1 MTARPVPAGPPPE
14 RTVVVV
20 GASGALGGAI
30 TERFHTDGARVIAT
44 YHTNSSA
51 AQRISD
57 LGVETM
63 HLDVSDPG
71 DARRFADELSRIVT
85 SIHCVVYVA
94 GIVRDNLLMFMTDEE
109 YDEVLRTNL
118 FGAFYVLRSLIDL
131 LDPDG
136 ASVVVVTSTGGIRS
150 SAGQANYAS
159 SKAGLIG
166 LTQTLAR
173 EYATK
178 GIRANCVAPGFIE
191 SPMVDMTNRKIKKAI
206 DEIPMK
212 RLGRPEEVAG
222 VVAFL
227 AGDDSSYL
235 TAQTIVVDGGRI

>member
-1 MTARPVPAGPPPE
+1 MTAE

-20 GASGALGGAI
+20 GASGALGAAI
-30 TERFHTDGARVIAT
+30 TERFHADGARVIAT
-44 YHTNSSA
+44 YRANSA
-51 AQRISD
+51 AAAKLAA

-63 HLDVSDPG
+63 QLEVSDPG
-71 DARRFADELSRIVT
+71 DVRRFADELSRAAT
-85 SIHCVVYVA
+85 SIHGVVYVA

-109 YDEVLRTNL
+109 YDEVLRVNL
-118 FGAFYVLRSLIDL
+118 FGAFYVLRSVVDL

-166 LTQTLAR
+166 LTQSFAR

-178 GIRANCVAPGFIE
+178 NIRANCVAPGFID
-191 SPMVDMTNRKIKKAI
+191 SPMVDKENRKIKKAI
-206 DEIPMK
+206 GEIPMK

-227 AGDDSSYL
+227 AGEDSSYL
-235 TAQTIVVDGGRI
+235 TAQTIIVDGGRI

>member
-1 MTARPVPAGPPPE
+1 MTTDTIPAGPAGE

-44 YHTNSSA
+44 YCANSAS
-51 AQRISD
+51 AQRMSD
-57 LGVETM
+57 SGVETM
-63 HLDVSDPG
+63 RLDVSDPS
-71 DARRFADELSRIVT
+71 DVRRFADMLSGTVS

-94 GIVRDNLLMFMTDEE
+94 GIVRDNLLIFMTDEE

-118 FGAFYVLRSLIDL
+118 FGAFYVLRSVVDL

-136 ASVVVVTSTGGIRS
+136 ASIVVVTSTGGIRS

-178 GIRANCVAPGFIE
+178 SIRANCVAPGFIE
-191 SPMVDMTNRKIKKAI
+191 SPMVDKENRAIKKAI
-206 DEIPMK
+206 QEIPMK